1 MIATTTIEDH
11 LVETVVV
18 VAVGTGEVAAT
29 KMPTVSNPS

>member
-18 VAVGTGEVAAT
+18 VVAAETGEVAM

>member
-11 LVETVVV
+11 LVETVVAV
-18 VAVGTGEVAAT
+18 VVGTGEEVAT